1 MVRPLTAPF
10 TLYMLIL
17 VVALE
22 GADLTVVYHPEEE
35 RDFKE
40 MLDTINKKTN
50 GSRNIVPL
58 AYDLRKE
65 EVCKEVIDKHLQAHG
80 KLDALYVA

>member
-1 MVRPLTAPF
+1 MLTC
-10 TLYMLIL
+10 

-50 GSRNIVPL
+50 NARKIVAL

-65 EVCKEVIDKHLQAHG
+65 EICKEVVDKHLQAHG
-80 KLDALYVA
+80 KLDAVYVPQSYSYLP